1 MVVGSKDFR
10 NRFETALK
18 VLGAAR
24 KGDSEILSRFGVQ
37 DPEQMIQNRDRH
49 SFHGYVAARPHRI
62 QLLHPRQ
69 GEGPAG
75 VNTAHRRC
83 GSTRSRLQNAF
94 YRNATKAAPLKK
106 ELGRRIQNGK
116 GNKQIA
122 ALDIGTTEVRA
133 VVGEVTENRP
143 ARDHRH
149 RPGAVARRSQRR
161 RRQHRGYRRRDQTC
175 SRRSRDDVRPSRST
189 RHTSGWAESQVRGIN
204 SRGVIAISRRN
215 RDITEEDVYR
225 VIDQARAVSVPT
237 DREIIDVLPQEF
249 TVDGQD
255 GIGNPIGFL
264 GMRLEAA
271 VHVVTSPI
279 TARQNVITSVNRAG
293 MEVTDTVVNH
303 VAGAEATL
311 TQDEKE
317 YGAAVIDIGADITNL
332 TIVYRDAIRHTAVF
346 PMGGNHFT
354 NDIAVGLRTPVPEAE
369 RIKRSEGCA
378 LAALMADHERVQ
390 MVEVPSVGGR
400 QPRMLSR
407 QILCE
412 ILQPRAEEI
421 FSHAAEEIQ
430 RAGFDRQILSSVV
443 LIGRRFVDGWG
454 GRDGRA
460 GSGSAGASRSA

>member
-1 MVVGSKDFR
+1 M
-10 NRFETALK
+10 
-18 VLGAAR
+18 
-24 KGDSEILSRFGVQ
+24 
-37 DPEQMIQNRDRH
+37 P
-49 SFHGYVAARPHRI
+49 
-62 QLLHPRQ
+62 
-69 GEGPAG
+69 
-75 VNTAHRRC
+75 
-83 GSTRSRLQNAF
+83 
-94 YRNATKAAPLKK
+94 
-106 ELGRRIQNGK
+106 K
-116 GNKQIA
+116 GNRPIA

-133 VVGEVTENRP
+133 VVGEITDTDQLEIIGIGRAASRGVRKGVVVNIEATVDAAKHAVEEAEMMSGLP
-143 ARDHRH
+143 IDSAFVSLG
-149 RPGAVARRSQRR
+149 GA
-161 RRQHRGYRRRDQTC
+161 
-175 SRRSRDDVRPSRST
+175 
-189 RHTSGWAESQVRGIN
+189 QVRGIN

-225 VIDQARAVSVPT
+225 VIEQARAVSVPT

-293 MEVTDTVVNH
+293 MEVTDTVVSH

-311 TQDEKE
+311 TPDEKE

-332 TIVYRDAIRHTAVF
+332 TIVFRDAIRHTAVF

-378 LAALMADHERVQ
+378 LAALMADHERVH

-421 FSHAAEEIQ
+421 FSHASEEIQ

-443 LIGRRFVDGWG
+443 LTGGGSLMDGVVEMAEQVLDLPARHGLPDFVGGLTGEVDSPAYTTVVGTLLYGFHKQMNMKRIHSLKDGAPKAVGFLRRLFG
-454 GRDGRA
+454 
-460 GSGSAGASRSA
+460 

>member
-1 MVVGSKDFR
+1 M
-10 NRFETALK
+10 A
-18 VLGAAR
+18 
-24 KGDSEILSRFGVQ
+24 KG
-37 DPEQMIQNRDRH
+37 
-49 SFHGYVAARPHRI
+49 
-62 QLLHPRQ
+62 
-69 GEGPAG
+69 
-75 VNTAHRRC
+75 T
-83 GSTRSRLQNAF
+83 
-94 YRNATKAAPLKK
+94 
-106 ELGRRIQNGK
+106 
-116 GNKQIA
+116 KQIA

-133 VVGEVTENRP
+133 IVGEVSET
-143 ARDHRH
+143 
-149 RPGAVARRSQRR
+149 
-161 RRQHRGYRRRDQTC
+161 DQLEIVGIG
-175 SRRSRDDVRPSRST
+175 RAPSRGVRKGVVVNIEAT
-189 RHTSGWAESQVRGIN
+189 VEATKHAVEEAEMMSGLAIDSAYVGLGGAQVKGIN

-271 VHVVTSPI
+271 VHVVSSPI

-293 MEVTDTVVNH
+293 MEVIDTVVSH

-317 YGAAVIDIGADITNL
+317 YGAAVIDIGADIANL
-332 TIVYRDAIRHTAVF
+332 TVVYRDAVRHTAVF

-378 LAALMADHERVQ
+378 LAALMEDHERVH

-421 FSHAAEEIQ
+421 FSHASEEIQ

-443 LIGRRFVDGWG
+443 LIGGGSLMDGVVEMAEQILDLPARHGLPDFVGGLTGEIDSPAYSTVVGTLLYGFHKQMNMKRIHSLKDGAPKAAGFWRR
-454 GRDGRA
+454 
-460 GSGSAGASRSA
+460 